1 VHPRV
6 AATRGA
12 IDQGVNHV
20 ATYASIDHPI
30 SRVDLRS
37 IQLVSWPSERERRAE
52 LAAGDVPV
60 LLLVEPDAPPPRC
73 AEHEDWLREPAT
85 LSDLQARL
93 ATMHDRRRCG
103 AEPSFDDGLLVH
115 RGAWVS
121 VPDGQVPIV
130 ELLLARYGSVV
141 DKVALTEAARRG
153 GGSVEPEA
161 VKTTMLRL
169 ARRLKP
175 IGVRVEVIRGRGY
188 LLHTDDRCPVH
199 HQGGAKT

>member
-1 VHPRV
+1 VRPHV
-6 AATRGA
+6 EATCGA
-12 IDQGVNHV
+12 IDQGSNNV
-20 ATYASIDHPI
+20 ATYVSIDHPV
-30 SRVDLRS
+30 SRIELRS
-37 IQLVSWPSERERRAE
+37 IQLVSWPSERDRRAE
-52 LAAGDVPV
+52 LATGDVPV
-60 LLLVEPDAPPPRC
+60 LLLVEPDEPPPRC

-103 AEPSFDDGLLVH
+103 SQLAFDDGLLVH

-121 VPDGQVPIV
+121 VPEGQVPIV

-141 DKVALTEAARRG
+141 DKVAVTEAARRG
-153 GGSVEPEA
+153 GASVEPEA

-175 IGVRVEVIRGRGY
+175 IGVRVAVIRGRGY
-188 LLHTDDRCPVH
+188 LMETDSRCPVH
-199 HQGGAKT
+199 HPSGAKT